1 MEKILSSEL
10 SEDEERIQILRLK
23 TLKEIDLKQ
32 FSSEI
37 KNKFNKII
45 DELVCE
51 IVFKFHMELRDFDTD
66 PYQYSLISRTPDA
79 SLLCM
84 GEELNILKVNQDID
98 CPKCFM
104 LVKCLWLSK
113 HLAGC
118 MHSEDGI
125 YTYSCRNSSR
135 IARQRIQEGFKTSY
149 DESKNDSEDE
159 KIKPKR
165 RSNKGRKAKTK
176 VAKSHVKRLNSH

>member
-1 MEKILSSEL
+1 MEKILPSEV
-10 SEDEERIQILRLK
+10 SEDEERIQVLRLK
-23 TLKEIDLKQ
+23 ALKETNLKQ
-32 FSSEI
+32 FSSVVRNTI
-37 KNKFNKII
+37 NKII
-45 DELVCE
+45 EELVCE
-51 IVFKFHMELRDFDTD
+51 VVFKFHIELRNLDTD
-66 PYQYSLISRTPDA
+66 PYSNLVSRTPNA
-79 SLLCM
+79 SLLSM
-84 GEELNILKVNQDID
+84 GERLNIFKVNQDID

-118 MHSEDGI
+118 MRSEDGI

-149 DESKNDSEDE
+149 EESKNDSEDE

-176 VAKSHVKRLNSH
+176 VVRAQVK